1 MTFKHPLSWL
11 LAGAF
16 AVPAILSTSLADAAC
31 PQALATYT
39 EMPGPDTLPGFQPAE
54 INFYPDPNAVV
65 VSNAFTM
72 HLAKGESLQG
82 HIIWNT
88 DSARSD
94 GTLMLNCPDGD
105 VTGEEIRAC
114 THWVG
119 IIYAVNAQGLLS
131 LMPAANEDAASSLIL
146 SDMSRALYFGD
157 LNNEKNTLPRWDQF
171 QLSGCQ
177 E

>member
-1 MTFKHPLSWL
+1 MTFKRPLSWL

-16 AVPAILSTSLADAAC
+16 IVPASLVASVASAAC
-31 PQALATYT
+31 PQALAVYT
-39 EMPGPDTLPGFQPAE
+39 EMAGPDMEAGFQPAE
-54 INFYPDPNAVV
+54 INFFPDPNAFI
-65 VSNAFTM
+65 VSNAFNM

-119 IIYAVNAQGLLS
+119 VVYAVNVQGTLS
-131 LMPAANEDAASSLIL
+131 LMPAADEDAAQSLIL
-146 SDMSRALYFGD
+146 TDMSRALYFGD
-157 LNNEKNTLPRWDQF
+157 LNKPSNTLPRWDQF